1 MKLHQNSSKIIFHQ
15 IIFENKI
22 IILISFLGITE
33 KTNNNPPSVTSPECI
48 QISSSTSCS
57 VSHILPTVKEDSELS
72 ISSATLSQSNKSAS
86 ASSYGARPKA
96 ASMSKS
102 LSALPSKPGVT
113 ESHPVVPLSSSS
125 YPYHA
130 HSSNWNP
137 VSRQDS
143 ELQSQ
148 SSGNYG

>member
-1 MKLHQNSSKIIFHQ
+1 M
-15 IIFENKI
+15 
-22 IILISFLGITE
+22 
-33 KTNNNPPSVTSPECI
+33 TSPDI

-57 VSHILPTVKEDSELS
+57 VSQLLPTVREDSELS
-72 ISSATLSQSNKSAS
+72 ISSTTMSQSNKSAV
-86 ASSYGARPKA
+86 SSYGARPKTA
-96 ASMSKS
+96 VMSKS
-102 LSALPSKPGVT
+102 MSALPSKPGVT

-148 SSGNYG
+148 SSGM